1 MSNPTT
7 NYICLNGSGIYQDLS
22 GIFQKYTSGTT
33 QATATGFKL
42 SNNADLS
49 TIFAPNAGS
58 NISFNTNFIAA
69 NGQDLTLIFAPKT

>member
-1 MSNPTT
+1 MSTPTT

-22 GIFQKYTSGTT
+22 GIFQPYASGT
-33 QATATGFKL
+33 QANATGFKL

-49 TIFAPNAGS
+49 TIFAPNTGS

-69 NGQDLTLIFAPKT
+69 NGQDLRLIFAPKT